1 MEVGFTFCLGKTKT
15 ATGQDLVWWWI
26 GFLAALAMSM
36 YLMAKAAERLPIGT
50 VYPVWTG
57 IGAVGA
63 VIVGI
68 VFFHEPAT
76 FWRIFFITTLILS
89 IIGLKVLGW
98 CNGLWDDSSRNF
110 LRNVQRKYWEKE
122 NMRLWPYCF
131 RHDREELCGEF
142 FVGHI
147 VRACIF
153 RQQFCAKP
161 QGTTGACTYRQRVQ
175 E

>member
-1 MEVGFTFCLGKTKT
+1 MNWIILILAGLMEVGFTFCLGKAKT
-15 ATGQDLVWWWI
+15 ATGHEIVGWWV
-26 GFLAALAMSM
+26 GFLATLSLSM

-89 IIGLKVLGW
+89 ILGLKIL
-98 CNGLWDDSSRNF
+98 
-110 LRNVQRKYWEKE
+110 
-122 NMRLWPYCF
+122 
-131 RHDREELCGEF
+131 
-142 FVGHI
+142 
-147 VRACIF
+147 A
-153 RQQFCAKP
+153 
-161 QGTTGACTYRQRVQ
+161 
-175 E
+175 